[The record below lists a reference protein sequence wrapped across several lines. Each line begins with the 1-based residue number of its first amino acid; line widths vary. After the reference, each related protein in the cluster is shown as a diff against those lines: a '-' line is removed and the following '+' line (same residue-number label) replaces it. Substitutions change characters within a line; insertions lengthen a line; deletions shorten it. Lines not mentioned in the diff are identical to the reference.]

1 MISDWREGMR
11 KLIIIIILIL
21 VVGLCSAGIYLFK
34 NSHTHIEKTIVNAE
48 TLKTEKIENRENY
61 QGVLIS
67 RQSVVIQPQVSGQ
80 ISSINVKAGDRVQKG
95 QILIV
100 IDPRKQEATLNSYQ
114 VKQLSLVTAYETAKI
129 QYERYSDLYEK
140 KTVSKQDLEN
150 YENEYK
156 KAKSALDENTSQI
169 KEQSVQLGYHKITAP
184 FSGVVGD
191 IPVKIGEYVSPET
204 KLLSVT
210 QNETLELNAG
220 LPANK
225 IFNIKQGL
233 PVQILDFDNK
243 VIAESHLMFVSPRV
257 ESGTQTILVK
267 ANFKNDGGVLKAD
280 QSVKIRVIYN
290 EYEGI
295 LIPTTATTFVAG
307 QDFAFV
313 IRNKD
318 GEKVV
323 KQVPITLGELY
334 NGKHIVKSGLKAGDC
349 IVVRGIQKLADE
361 TVVEIS
367 EDE

>member
-1 MISDWREGMR
+1 M
-11 KLIIIIILIL
+11 KKKIIIFTSILT
-21 VVGLCSAGIYLFK
+21 VALCCAGIYLFK
-34 NSHTHIEKTIVNAE
+34 NLHTEIEKTIVNAE
-48 TLKTEKIENRENY
+48 TLKTEKIDNAETY

-67 RQSVVIQPQVSGQ
+67 RQSVLIQPQVSGQ
-80 ISSINVKAGDRVQKG
+80 ISGINVKAGDKVQKG
-95 QILIV
+95 QVLIV

-114 VKQLSLVTAYETAKI
+114 VKHSSLVTAYETAKV
-129 QYERYSDLYEK
+129 QYERYFDLYEK

-150 YENEYK
+150 YEKEYK
-156 KAKSALDENTSQI
+156 KAKSALEENTAQI

-210 QNETLELNAG
+210 QNEILELNAG

-225 IFNIKQGL
+225 VFDIKHGL
-233 PVQILDFDNK
+233 PVQILDFDNN
-243 VIAESHLMFVSPRV
+243 VIAESQLMFISPRV

-267 ANFKNDGGVLKAD
+267 ANFKNSSGVLKAD

-290 EYEGI
+290 EYDGI

-307 QDFAFV
+307 QDFAF
-313 IRNKD
+313 IIQDKD
-318 GEKVV
+318 GQKVV
-323 KQVPITLGELY
+323 KQIPITLGELY

-349 IVVRGIQKLADE
+349 IVSKGIQKLADE
-361 TVVEIS
+361 MVVEIS
-367 EDE
+367 EVE